1 MTATDTE
8 IATAARAYVEAEA
21 IFMRGTRRGK
31 ERDEWIARHMDLVA
45 LCRRTD
51 DEPGVLAREVTV
63 ERVKETMGAAE

>member
-1 MTATDTE
+1 
-8 IATAARAYVEAEA
+8 
-21 IFMRGTRRGK
+21 
-31 ERDEWIARHMDLVA
+31 MDLVA